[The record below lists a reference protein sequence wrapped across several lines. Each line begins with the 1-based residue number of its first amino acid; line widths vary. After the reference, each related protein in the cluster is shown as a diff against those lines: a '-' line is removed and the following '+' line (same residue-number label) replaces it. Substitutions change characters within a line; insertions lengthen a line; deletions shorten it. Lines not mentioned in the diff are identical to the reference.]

1 MAKWCG
7 KIGFTN
13 TVEIKPGIWD
23 TEVVEKQYFG
33 DVLDDRWKRQSSGN
47 VNDDINISN
56 RISIL
61 ADPYAM
67 NHCSTMTYIE
77 FMGTN
82 WKISDVNVQYPRLVI
97 NIGGVYNGDTARATN

>member
-13 TVEIKPGIWD
+13 TVETEPGIWD

-33 DVLDDRWKRQSSGN
+33 DVLDYRWKRQSSGK

-77 FMGTN
+77 FMGAN
-82 WKISDVNVQYPRLVI
+82 WKISDVSVQYPRLVI
-97 NIGGVYNGDTARATN
+97 NIGGVYNGNTSRLTS